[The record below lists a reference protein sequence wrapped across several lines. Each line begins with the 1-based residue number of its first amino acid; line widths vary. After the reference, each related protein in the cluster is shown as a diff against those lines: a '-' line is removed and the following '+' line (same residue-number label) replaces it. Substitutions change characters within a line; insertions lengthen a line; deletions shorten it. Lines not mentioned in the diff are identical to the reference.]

1 MELYRVYTSGSLAY
15 EEATE
20 QDVLDNWKRWAD
32 MGLVVD
38 IRRVEKMEDDRC
50 PFV

>member
-20 QDVLDNWKRWAD
+20 QDVLNRKRWAD